1 MYRTLMCRFLFCI
14 LALSV
19 FAFSSSAGA
28 GSAESAVQQL
38 KRGNYMDALIHAS
51 NSGDPALKTAVTWYY
66 LKSSDVIGTFVEYQ
80 QFLQNHPGWP
90 EEEKLITRAEIA
102 LLNSLVPQGMRLDWF
117 KRYPP
122 RTARGKFFVLANSG
136 HVTPETLRP
145 LWIEGDFQDDE
156 ITYILNNY
164 SSMLDTAT
172 HIRRVDRL
180 LWEGQA
186 KAAQNML
193 HRMPDGYRRVAEA
206 RIGLM
211 RKAGNV
217 EGLVRKVPAEY
228 TRDPGLLFERA
239 RWRFS
244 KKLYDGVSELL
255 LQAPANPPYPAKWW
269 PVRSYMIR
277 EMQQER
283 RYDLALT
290 LAKNHGQ
297 VSKIE
302 RSEALWMLGWTAFA
316 FKNDLDTARTA
327 FDELYKLVEYPV
339 SKSRAAYWRGRVA
352 KQGGDSVAAA
362 TWFRKAAAFPT
373 TFYGQLGQEEFSPH
387 APLPL
392 PQFVKAAPGA
402 ADQFLARS
410 AMAQAV
416 QRLVAYGGEDFAL
429 PIYLHL
435 VRQSQTPAEA
445 AAIADLGIRFG
456 HKDFAVRAAKEAL
469 NKGIYLAELYPMSL
483 PQTQVFGDKLLVL
496 SITRQESM
504 FDPKATSSANAMG
517 LMQMLPS
524 TAKREARALGIP
536 FADYKLY
543 EPAYNTHLGS
553 YHLQELV
560 AKFGGSYAMAAAG
573 YNAGPSKPFQWR
585 DRFGNPKLGAYQ
597 AIQWIESI
605 PYGETRNY
613 VQRILENY
621 QVYQSLHSGGRAQL
635 TASEVLVY

>member
-1 MYRTLMCRFLFCI
+1 MYRTLMCRFIFCV
-14 LALSV
+14 LALTV
-19 FAFSSSAGA
+19 IILPNAAFSG
-28 GSAESAVQQL
+28 GPDAVQHL
-38 KRGNYMDALIHAS
+38 KRGKYLDAMIHAS

-66 LKSSDVIGTFVEYQ
+66 LKSSDVIPEFPLYQ
-80 QFLQNHPGWP
+80 NFLQNHRGWP

-117 KRYPP
+117 RQYPP
-122 RTARGKFFVLANSG
+122 RTARGKFFVLAANG
-136 HVTPETLRP
+136 RVTAETLRP
-145 LWIEGDFQDDE
+145 LWVEGDFQDDE
-156 ITYILNNY
+156 LGFILNNY
-164 SSMLDTAT
+164 GSMLDTTT
-172 HIRRVDRL
+172 HMRRVDRL

-186 KAAQNML
+186 RAAQNML

-217 EGLVRKVPAEY
+217 EGLLRKVPAEY
-228 TRDPGLLFERA
+228 ARDPGLLYERA

-269 PVRSYMIR
+269 PMRSYMIR
-277 EMQQER
+277 EMLQEN
-283 RYDLALT
+283 RYDLAFT

-316 FKNDLDTARTA
+316 YKNDVDTARLA
-327 FDELYKLVEYPV
+327 FDELYKLVEFPV
-339 SKSRAAYWRGRVA
+339 SKSRGAYWRGRAA
-352 KQGGDSVAAA
+352 KQGGDSIAAEK
-362 TWFRKAAAFPT
+362 WFRKAAKFPT
-373 TFYGQLGQEEFSPH
+373 TFYGQLAREEFAPGR
-387 APLPL
+387 PLPL
-392 PQFVKAAPGA
+392 PTFVSAASGA

-410 AMAQAV
+410 EMARAA
-416 QRLVAYGGEDFAL
+416 QRLVSYGGEDFAL

-435 VRQSQTPAEA
+435 VRQSQSAAEA
-445 AAIADLGIRFG
+445 AAIADLGIKFG

-469 NKGIYLAELYPMSL
+469 NKGFYLAELYPVQL
-483 PQTQVFGDKLLVL
+483 PQTQIFGDKLLVL

-504 FDPKATSSANAMG
+504 FDPKAQSHANARG

-536 FADYKLY
+536 FADYKLF
-543 EPAYNTHLGS
+543 EPAYNMQLGS

-560 AKFGGSYAMAAAG
+560 ADFGGSYVMAAAG

-585 DRFGNPKLGAYQ
+585 ERFGNPRAGVYQ
-597 AIQWIESI
+597 AIQWIEAI

-621 QVYQSLHSGGRAQL
+621 QVYQALHSGGKAPLNAMQMLIR
-635 TASEVLVY
+635 